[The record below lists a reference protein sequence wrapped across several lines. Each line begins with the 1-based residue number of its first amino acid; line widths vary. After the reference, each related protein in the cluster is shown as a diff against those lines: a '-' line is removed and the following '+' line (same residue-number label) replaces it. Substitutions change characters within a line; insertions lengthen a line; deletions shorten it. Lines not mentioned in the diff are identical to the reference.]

1 MNRREFLRMIGLG
14 CLVAVLPKS
23 RPRPLRKPVAPLTI
37 VTKKRKKN
45 PFCDSTLEISQHG
58 EPWTKIPEQH
68 TYHSISPMPRND
80 SQGYVPYSTPWPYR
94 SLDLRGLQSPSTVSH
109 ILDELCRYKAKYG
122 ISPAELVVTEAQH
135 EAIKWYS
142 IATRETLSKPTAI
155 AGIPIRVEEST

>member
-14 CLVAVLPKS
+14 CLVAVLPKP

-58 EPWTKIPEQH
+58 EPWTKIPGQH
-68 TYHSISPMPRND
+68 TYH
-80 SQGYVPYSTPWPYR
+80 STPWPYR